1 MKEKHIGVRIKQ
13 CLALAELSNCSRRKF
28 GAMLIDPSRN
38 VILADGYN
46 GGPRGGGKLCRGT
59 WCERDGI
66 QDEDVSIEVENIL
79 EYHAPRVP
87 PYRAQ
92 EVKVLIKG
100 QKEWSK
106 KVVKAEGKSQ
116 AIEEAT
122 AEKLRLLKKYTPIE
136 SGTRTERGCHHAEA
150 NVICNAADSGVSTR
164 GALLIVTGEPCLSCS
179 KYIHHSG
186 ITKVICVENGYK
198 GGKDGPEYLER
209 HGIEVEYTKGP
220 GDPRECKQTT

>member
-1 MKEKHIGVRIKQ
+1 MKEKHIKVRIKQ

-28 GAMLIDPSRN
+28 GAMLLDPNRT

-46 GGPRGGGKLCRGT
+46 GGPRGGGKLCRGS

-66 QDEDVSIEVENIL
+66 QHKDTEIEIKDIL
-79 EYHAPRVP
+79 EYHAPRSP
-87 PYRAQ
+87 PYEAQ
-92 EVKVLIKG
+92 EVKVVIRG

-106 KVVKAEGKSQ
+106 KIINQGEKGQVLKEA
-116 AIEEAT
+116 EEA
-122 AEKLRLLKKYTPIE
+122 KSRLLESYTPIK

-186 ITKVICVENGYK
+186 IIKVICVENGYN
-198 GGKDGPEYLER
+198 GGKEGPEYLER
-209 HGIEVEYTKGP
+209 HGIEVEYTEGP
-220 GDPRECKQTT
+220 GDPRT